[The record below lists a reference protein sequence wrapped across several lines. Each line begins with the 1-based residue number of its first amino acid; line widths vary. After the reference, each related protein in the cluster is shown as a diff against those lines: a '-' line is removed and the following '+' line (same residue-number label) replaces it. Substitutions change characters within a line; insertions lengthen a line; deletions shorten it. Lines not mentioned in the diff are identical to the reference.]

1 MKKIAL
7 LFALVLSSI
16 VSQAAFKTTP
26 ELGSSKRLEANKVV
40 AINDSITFY
49 VGRANSAVFPAGSG
63 AVQGI
68 TPSLPT
74 GVSLDLTTGA
84 LSGTPSTTQGYIEYT
99 ITGGTPSPRV
109 FKLRIVD
116 DRAPAFSY
124 ATPFSFPEKSAIT
137 PILPTISAG
146 TGITFSVS
154 PSLPTGLNLN
164 TSTGAITGT
173 PAAPSSGNYQIIGS
187 NIYGSTPVN
196 ISITINAIAPIF
208 SYIPSNLQFRKFE
221 NISPRP
227 APTNTGGT
235 PTSYAI
241 VAGGNLPDGVSL
253 NTSNGEFFGFPF
265 GNTITSNYT
274 VSASNSAGTSTNTV
288 SIAILN
294 EAAPSTPFN
303 YSPPNVSLIQGVDA
317 VIARPTITGSN
328 ITYSS
333 STLPNGLFIIS
344 STGEIRGTPST
355 VQGFTPVTI
364 TASNAGG
371 SISTTI
377 SFEVKAPLPTIT
389 YAPTTSQSF
398 VINQAINNWIPTI
411 TGTPVNVTITPSLP
425 AGLVIGLNSGIIT
438 GTPTAL
444 APSATYVVT
453 ATNGTGSTSTTIT
466 LAVTAVPPTFQYPFG
481 PYTGTENQAITISPT
496 FNPSGTTASA
506 FSSFSVSPNLPL
518 GLSLNTT
525 TGIIT
530 GTPTEAPIR
539 TNYIVTG
546 TYSGNQ
552 SNTATISLEILPVL
566 PSITYPYTSS
576 APEVFTIGVNKT
588 IPPTNTGGAVT
599 GSWSISTALPTGLS
613 LNTSTGEIGGTATS
627 ISADATYTI
636 STSNRAG
643 SVNTTFRIQVKDKD
657 PNPAYPD
664 APYIIYQSSTPI
676 TPKVPTNTN
685 GGVITS
691 WSIGP
696 SLPSGLQFDTNTG
709 VISGTPSTLST
720 AQNYIITAT
729 NATSQ
734 KTVSVNLSV
743 VIPPPT
749 VTCPAN
755 KIFTV
760 GSAITPFG
768 FTTTGQIDSYNV
780 TTALPTG
787 LFINNSTGQITGTPS
802 VVGNYPITIR
812 VTNSTGFA
820 ECTFNI
826 TVNPTLPTI
835 TYTPTAKIFS
845 VGQATGNWTP
855 VITGQPITSLS
866 INPALPAGLIF
877 NSTNGTISGTPSA
890 VLSQTSYTITVEN
903 AAGSGST
910 IIQITVGND
919 CPINFSYPTP
929 NTYTKGTAI
938 PNLIPTVTSGS
949 INAFSISPSLPGG
962 LDINPISG
970 YITGNP
976 TVASPN
982 TSYTITANNSSCSAI
997 ANVNILI
1004 NPNAPVIS
1012 YTPAANRSFVVNTP
1026 ISPNWTIV
1034 NTGGPIASVSI
1045 SPSLPSNL
1053 TLNTTTGEI
1062 SGTPTAIQANTNYTV
1077 TATNAGGAGT
1087 AQISFS
1093 VVANPC
1099 PITLTYNPSGGV
1111 YTQGTAITSLTPTV
1125 TGLANTF
1132 TISPNLSAGLVF
1144 DPATGTVSGTPSA
1157 VQSATTYTINAT
1169 NGTCSATAPINITVN
1184 PTPPNI
1190 SYSPSTR
1197 SLVVNTAI
1205 TPTWSPVNTGG
1216 AISTVSITPALPAG
1230 LSFNTS
1236 NGDITGTPTALQTT
1250 TAYTIVAS
1258 NAGGTFT
1265 TTISFSVIA
1274 NPCPIVFNYSQASQT
1289 YTSGSAITALSPTIT
1304 SGAPNTYAIS

>member
-1 MKKIAL
+1 MKKFAL

-26 ELGSSKRLEANKVV
+26 ELGFSKRVEANKVV
-40 AINDSITFY
+40 AVNDSITFY
-49 VGRANSAVFPAGSG
+49 VGRANSAVFPAGSSSG
-63 AVQGI
+63 QTI
-68 TPSLPT
+68 SPSLPA
-74 GVSLDLTTGA
+74 GLSLDPTTGA
-84 LSGTPSTTQGYIEYT
+84 LSGTPSTTQGYVDYT
-99 ITGGTPSPRV
+99 ISGGTPASRA
-109 FKLRIVD
+109 FKLRIID
-116 DRAPAFSY
+116 DRRAAFSY
-124 ATPFSFPEKSAIT
+124 ATPFVVNEKSLIT
-137 PILPTISAG
+137 PITPIITEG
-146 TGITFSVS
+146 TGITFSIS
-154 PSLPTGLNLN
+154 PSLPTGLNFI
-164 TSTGAITGT
+164 TATGAITGT

-187 NIYGSTPVN
+187 NIYGQTAVT
-196 ISITINAIAPIF
+196 ISITCNPVAPIF
-208 SYIPSNLQFRKFE
+208 SYNPSNLQFRKFE

-227 APTNTGGT
+227 SPINTGGT

-241 VAGGNLPDGVSL
+241 TSGGALPDGVSL

-274 VSASNSAGTSTNTV
+274 VSATNTAGTSTSTV

-294 EAAPSTPFN
+294 EAAPSPPFT
-303 YSPPNVSLIQGVDA
+303 YSSPVSLIQGVDA

-328 ITYSS
+328 ITYTS

-355 VQGFTPVTI
+355 VQGFTPVTV

-377 SFEVKAPLPTIT
+377 SIEVKAPLPTIT

-411 TGTPVNVTITPSLP
+411 TGTPVNITITPTLP
-425 AGLVIGLNSGIIT
+425 ANLTINPNTGIIS
-438 GTPTAL
+438 GTPTVLL
-444 APSATYVVT
+444 AQTNFTVT
-453 ATNGTGSTSTTIT
+453 ATNATGSVSTTIT
-466 LAVTAVPPTFQYPFG
+466 LAVTAVPPTFQYPG
-481 PYTGTENQAITISPT
+481 NPYTGTENQTITITPT
-496 FNPSGTTASA
+496 FAPSGTTASA
-506 FSSFSVSPNLPL
+506 FSSFSVSPILPA
-518 GLSLNTT
+518 GLNLNTT

-530 GTPTEAPIR
+530 GTPTAAPTR
-539 TNYIVTG
+539 LDYIVTG

-576 APEVFTIGVNKT
+576 APEIFTIGVNKT
-588 IPPTNTGGAVT
+588 INPVNTGGSVT
-599 GSWSISTALPTGLS
+599 GAWSVAPALPAGLT
-613 LNTSTGEIGGTATS
+613 LNTSTGQIGGSATT

-636 STSNRAG
+636 STSNRKG
-643 SVNTTFRIQVKDKD
+643 SVSPTFRIQVKDKE

-664 APYIIYQSSTPI
+664 APYIIYQSNSPI
-676 TPKVPTNTN
+676 TPKVPTNAN

-696 SLPSGLQFDTNTG
+696 SLPAGLQFNTNTG
-709 VISGTPSTLST
+709 AISGTPSTLST
-720 AQNYIITAT
+720 AQNYIVTAT
-729 NATSQ
+729 NATTP
-734 KTVSVNLSV
+734 KTVSINLSV

-749 VTCPAN
+749 ITCPAN
-755 KIFTV
+755 KTFTV
-760 GSAITPFG
+760 GSAIQS
-768 FTTTGQIDSYNV
+768 FTFSTTNQVDSYNV
-780 TTALPTG
+780 TPALPTG
-787 LFINNSTGQITGTPS
+787 LNINNSTGQITGTPT
-802 VVGNYPITIR
+802 VVGTYPITIR

-820 ECTFNI
+820 ECTFTI

-866 INPALPAGLIF
+866 INPALPAGLNF
-877 NSTNGTISGTPSA
+877 NTTDGTISGTPTA
-890 VLSQTSYTITVEN
+890 LSGNNSYTVNIVN

-910 IIQITVGND
+910 TIQITVGND

-949 INAFSISPSLPGG
+949 TTAFSISPTLPGG
-962 LDINPISG
+962 LNINSISG

-982 TSYTITANNSSCSAI
+982 TAYTISANNGTCSAT
-997 ANVNILI
+997 ANVNILV
-1004 NPNAPVIS
+1004 NPDAPVIS
-1012 YTPAANRSFVVNTP
+1012 YTPASNRSFVVNTP
-1026 ISPNWTIV
+1026 INPNWTIV

-1045 SPSLPSNL
+1045 SPALPNNL

-1077 TATNAGGAGT
+1077 TATNAGGTGT

-1125 TGLANTF
+1125 TGLANTY
-1132 TISPNLSAGLVF
+1132 TISPAIPAGLNLN
-1144 DPATGTVSGTPSA
+1144 ATNGIITGTPSA
-1157 VQSATTYTINAT
+1157 VQSATT
-1169 NGTCSATAPINITVN
+1169 
-1184 PTPPNI
+1184 
-1190 SYSPSTR
+1190 
-1197 SLVVNTAI
+1197 
-1205 TPTWSPVNTGG
+1205 
-1216 AISTVSITPALPAG
+1216 
-1230 LSFNTS
+1230 
-1236 NGDITGTPTALQTT
+1236 
-1250 TAYTIVAS
+1250 
-1258 NAGGTFT
+1258 
-1265 TTISFSVIA
+1265 
-1274 NPCPIVFNYSQASQT
+1274 
-1289 YTSGSAITALSPTIT
+1289 
-1304 SGAPNTYAIS
+1304 